1 MRQLARLRASSWAAL
16 VGLRD
21 IGRSVNSFYVLGVV
35 GVIGPKAL
43 SGMGIRPLCFR
54 NLLPASKARIVHIA
68 YDPLPPTAPFA
79 ARGPS
84 SAGSIGSGCDSIR
97 GRPAR

>member
-21 IGRSVNSFYVLGVV
+21 IGRSVNPSYVLGAA

-43 SGMGIRPLCFR
+43 SGVGIRPLCFR
-54 NLLPASKARIVHIA
+54 NLLPASK
-68 YDPLPPTAPFA
+68 P
-79 ARGPS
+79 
-84 SAGSIGSGCDSIR
+84 
-97 GRPAR
+97 